1 MLKGALAAFAA
12 TVTVAA
18 LATAATGPEAI
29 AAAPKCKPNT
39 GGSSKW
45 TCTSDF
51 KGKGQQA
58 KAPRT
63 MPLWGFRAR
72 NRL

>member
-1 MLKGALAAFAA
+1 MIRMLALLMSA
-12 TVTVAA
+12 TVVMG
-18 LATAATGPEAI
+18 ATAM
-29 AAAPKCKPNT
+29 AAAPKCKPIT

-51 KGKGQQA
+51 KGKGQRA

-63 MPLWGFRAR
+63 IPLWGFRAR